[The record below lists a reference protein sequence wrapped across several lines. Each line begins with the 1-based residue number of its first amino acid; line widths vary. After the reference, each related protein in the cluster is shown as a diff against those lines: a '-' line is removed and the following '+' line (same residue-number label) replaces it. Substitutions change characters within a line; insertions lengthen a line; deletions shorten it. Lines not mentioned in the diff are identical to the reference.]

1 MDAGVHLPLIDFGG
15 EGFSYRRLAG
25 TVDAARE
32 CGFAAVSANDHLV
45 FPAPWLDGPTALAA
59 VAGQS
64 GEMALVTTLALATLR
79 GPVPLAKA
87 LSALDILSGGQ
98 VIAGVGPGSSEA
110 DYRTVGVPFE
120 QRWQRFEEAVGLLR
134 ALLGP
139 GTATGGGSYYP
150 APPPAGLSQPPRQRP
165 GIPLWIGSWG
175 SPAGLRRVARLG
187 DGWLASAYNTT
198 PEAFAAGRKLLSEE
212 LGRRHRPSGDFPNAL
227 ATMWTW
233 ITGRRADAE
242 RVLSEIVG
250 PLLGRDPEELRGRV
264 CVGPADRC
272 AELLSGYARAG
283 CQRVYFWP
291 VGDERRQVEL
301 IAGEVMPRVSG

>member
-150 APPPAGLSQPPRQRP
+150 APPPAR
-165 GIPLWIGSWG
+165 
-175 SPAGLRRVARLG
+175 
-187 DGWLASAYNTT
+187 
-198 PEAFAAGRKLLSEE
+198 
-212 LGRRHRPSGDFPNAL
+212 GRRSRHPWPH
-227 ATMWTW
+227 
-233 ITGRRADAE
+233 
-242 RVLSEIVG
+242 
-250 PLLGRDPEELRGRV
+250 P
-264 CVGPADRC
+264 
-272 AELLSGYARAG
+272 ARAG
-283 CQRVYFWP
+283 P
-291 VGDERRQVEL
+291 
-301 IAGEVMPRVSG
+301 